1 MTTAKGD
8 RLKPYDDLAEV
19 TTLLQALECGSNLL
33 DRKVAGNRRSDG
45 VKLHRPHHG
54 LERGAAA
61 GRRDM
66 HGGGAADRF
75 EDIETRRRVDGVAD
89 QMNLAARPC
98 RGDRAGQEFGGDF
111 SRASKSA

>member
-8 RLKPYDDLAEV
+8 RLEPYDDLAEV
-19 TTLLQALECGSNLL
+19 TTLLQALKCRGNLV

-45 VKLHRPHHG
+45 MKLHRPHQG

-66 HGGGAADRF
+66 HGGGA
-75 EDIETRRRVDGVAD
+75 VDQG
-89 QMNLAARPC
+89 AALPLDDDW
-98 RGDRAGQEFGGDF
+98 RGFGEDF